1 MRTKNQQYARA
12 LSRMNETDRK
22 MSKALR
28 GFRKGQTGGFT
39 LSELSCLVLSA
50 FAGRKGPDSDKDLR
64 VKGGKPKAKQAEPV
78 AVSEPSLTGV
88 TL

>member
-64 VKGGKPKAKQAEPV
+64 VKGGKPKQTEPV
-78 AVSEPSLTGV
+78 DASVAGAMPGA